1 MVTACNK
8 VVFQVCVNLIVALE
22 PRVVD
27 MTFKTIK
34 QYHRVISSV
43 LANMTNTELDAR
55 DIIVA
60 HHTLAVRNTSI
71 LTPQTISSS
80 FRINF
85 KATTSTNIPGK
96 S

>member
-1 MVTACNK
+1 MVAGHK
-8 VVFQVCVNLIVALE
+8 VVFQVCVNLFVALE

-27 MTFKTIK
+27 MTLKTLK

-43 LANMTNTELDAR
+43 RAHMTNTKLDAL

-85 KATTSTNIPGK
+85 KASTSIVIPGK

>member
-27 MTFKTIK
+27 MIFKTLK

-43 LANMTNTELDAR
+43 RAHMKNTKLDAL

-60 HHTLAVRNTSI
+60 HHTLAMGNTSI
-71 LTPQTISSS
+71 LTQQTISSS

-85 KATTSTNIPGK
+85 KATTSTAIHGK